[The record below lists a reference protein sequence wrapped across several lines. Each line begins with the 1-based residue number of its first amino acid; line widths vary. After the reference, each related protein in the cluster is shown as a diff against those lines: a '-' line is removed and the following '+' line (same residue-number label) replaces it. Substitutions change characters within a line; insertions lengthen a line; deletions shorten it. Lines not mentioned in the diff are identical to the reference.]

1 MTAIKKIL
9 LQFNTLIVLLET
21 LVQPIFLL
29 GARVYVGWVFFS
41 AGLSKLK
48 DWESTLVL
56 FEYEYAVPVLNFEV
70 AAYLATF
77 GEIVLPILLILGLAT
92 RFSAAGLTILNIVA
106 VISLEEM
113 APAAYYLH
121 VIWGLLLAQ
130 IILFSAGFLSLDK
143 VVKMKLANV

>member
-9 LQFNTLIVLLET
+9 LQLNALIVLLET

-48 DWESTLVL
+48 DWESTLEL

-77 GEIVLPILLILGLAT
+77 GEIALPILLILGLAT